1 MESDPTSGNP
11 ERENFFYIL
20 GDDRVVR
27 SKSPEI
33 FSSIMKKVGVKG
45 TYEPFIVKPG
55 KIDEAIRDIRI
66 LNVTGAN
73 VTAPFKEAVI
83 PYLDELSEGAIIIGS
98 INTIVQKGDKLKGY
112 NTNAIGFMDA
122 LNEAAFDTAGK
133 SALVFGTGGA
143 ARAVVFILNWI
154 HVKPIFVTG
163 RSQKNISPIVNQIGG
178 EARSLNALTD
188 QVLPVN
194 LVVNATSVSS
204 PDEAP
209 ELAELVNRL
218 QLPNCE
224 LVMDLNYGR
233 SRNFWQDMA
242 QSKGFRFTDG
252 LSSLSN
258 QAKRTFALWTGIEVK
273 PELVLS
279 VIQNS
284 TIVP

>member
-1 MESDPTSGNP
+1 
-11 ERENFFYIL
+11 
-20 GDDRVVR
+20 
-27 SKSPEI
+27 
-33 FSSIMKKVGVKG
+33 MKKVGVKG
-45 TYEPFIVKPG
+45 TYEPFVVKPG
-55 KIDEAIRDIRI
+55 KIDEAIREIRI
-66 LNVTGAN
+66 LNVTGTN

-83 PYLDELSEGAIIIGS
+83 PYLDELSEGAIIIRS
-98 INTIVQKGDKLKGY
+98 INTIVRKGDKLKGY

-122 LNEAAFDTAGK
+122 LNEAGFDTADK

-154 HVKPIFVTG
+154 HLKPIFVTG
-163 RSQKNISPIVNQIGG
+163 RSQKKISPIVNQIGG

-224 LVMDLNYGR
+224 LVIDLNYGR

-242 QSKGFRFTDG
+242 QSKGIRFMDG

-273 PELVLS
+273 PELVLT

-284 TIVP
+284 TLVP